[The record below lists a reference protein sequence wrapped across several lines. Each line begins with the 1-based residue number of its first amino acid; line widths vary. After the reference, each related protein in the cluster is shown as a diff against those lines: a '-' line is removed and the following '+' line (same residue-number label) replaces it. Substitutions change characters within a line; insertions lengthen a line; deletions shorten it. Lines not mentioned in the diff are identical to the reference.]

1 MNGKPMKT
9 RVAIADD
16 ERPARLRVRR
26 LVEQRGDL
34 EVVGEAD
41 SGPAAVDLVRSHTP
55 ELLFLD
61 LQMPGWGG
69 FEALRNLSPAE
80 RPVVVFVTGFD
91 VVALDL
97 LEASAVSYLL
107 KPYADDYF
115 DAALRR
121 AVESLAGPWQDLWRG
136 RLESAL
142 ARSAAPRYLERFAV
156 RDDDRVRF
164 VPSTG
169 VDWIEAAADYVLLHG
184 EGTIHSIRTTM
195 QALDDTLRPDEFL
208 RVHRSHIVRADRV
221 DYLEPHPRGEDVLVL
236 RDRTRIKVGRT
247 YREVV
252 RGRFGAVGVLLA
264 EH

>member
-1 MNGKPMKT
+1 MRT
-9 RVAIADD
+9 RVAIVDD

-26 LVEQRGDL
+26 LLEQRGGL

-41 SGPAAVDLVRSHTP
+41 SGPAAVELVRSHTP

-61 LQMPGWGG
+61 LQMPGCGG
-69 FEALRNLSPAE
+69 FEALRSLAPAE

-107 KPYADDYF
+107 KPYPDDDFAD
-115 DAALRR
+115 ALRG
-121 AVESLAGPWQDLWRG
+121 ALESLAGPWQDLWHG
-136 RLESAL
+136 RLRSLL
-142 ARSAAPRYLERFAV
+142 ARSAGPHYLERFAV
-156 RDDDRVRF
+156 RHDDRVRF
-164 VPSTG
+164 LPSAAVG
-169 VDWIEAAADYVLLHG
+169 WIEAAADYVLLHG
-184 EGTIHSIRTTM
+184 EDTIHTIRTTM
-195 QALDDTLRPDEFL
+195 QALDDTLRPDEFV

-236 RDRTRIKVGRT
+236 RDRTRVKVGRT
-247 YREVV
+247 YREAV
-252 RGRFGAVGVLLA
+252 RGRFGAVGALLA